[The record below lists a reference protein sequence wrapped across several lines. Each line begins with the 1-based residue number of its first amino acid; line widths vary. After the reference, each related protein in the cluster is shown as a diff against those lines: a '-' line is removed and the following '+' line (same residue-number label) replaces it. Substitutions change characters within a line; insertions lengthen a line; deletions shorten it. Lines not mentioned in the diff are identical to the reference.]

1 MKIKKVNTYYVRPRW
16 GFIEIITDDGLSG
29 WGEAVLEGHCSTVFA
44 CVDEYKPYLI
54 DKNPLNIEDIWETI
68 YRAGFYRGGGIMTS
82 ALSGIDQALWDIK
95 GKYFNAPVWQL
106 MGGACRSKMK
116 VYSWIGGDRPHN
128 VAQEA
133 LKKKEAGFEAVKM
146 NATDELQMLD
156 SYSKIDA
163 VLARV
168 AAVREACGKDFG
180 IAVDFHGRVHR
191 PMAAILAK
199 KLEEFDLM
207 FIEEPVL
214 CENLEMFKEI
224 RRIANTPIATGE
236 RLYTKYDFKRLFEA
250 GGVDIIQPD
259 VDATS
264 YNAVIQEQS
273 MGIHY
278 NVGREV
284 LDYVLNKE
292 DFKFEKGYVNLP
304 SKPGIGVEVNKE
316 LVQEENKNPHSWKNP
331 IWRHEDGSVAEW

>member
-1 MKIKKVNTYYVRPRW
+1 
-16 GFIEIITDDGLSG
+16 
-29 WGEAVLEGHCSTVFA
+29 
-44 CVDEYKPYLI
+44 
-54 DKNPLNIEDIWETI
+54 
-68 YRAGFYRGGGIMTS
+68 
-82 ALSGIDQALWDIK
+82 
-95 GKYFNAPVWQL
+95 
-106 MGGACRSKMK
+106 MK

-224 RRIANTPIATGE
+224 RRIANTPIA
-236 RLYTKYDFKRLFEA
+236 
-250 GGVDIIQPD
+250 
-259 VDATS
+259 
-264 YNAVIQEQS
+264 N
-273 MGIHY
+273 
-278 NVGREV
+278 GRKIV
-284 LDYVLNKE
+284 YK
-292 DFKFEKGYVNLP
+292 
-304 SKPGIGVEVNKE
+304 I
-316 LVQEENKNPHSWKNP
+316 
-331 IWRHEDGSVAEW
+331 